1 MLTFYIIGITDDP
14 QACFAPEVADIIR
27 RGRVFSGGTR
37 HRELV
42 RRLLPEG
49 HVWIDIVPPL
59 DKVFGA
65 YRRCTDGLR
74 GAEEAVVVFA
84 SGDPLFYGFA
94 STVRRMA
101 PDAAVR
107 VFPAFNSLQLLAHR
121 MLLPYGTMRTVSQT
135 GRPWQPLDEA
145 LIGGE
150 RLIGV
155 LADRQKTPDLIAQRM
170 IAYDYTNY
178 RMTVGECLGNPQ
190 RERIRRFTLREAS
203 ACREWQQ
210 PCCLVLEQTAPR
222 PRPFGIPDAAFHLLN
237 GRQNMITKAPLRLL
251 VLSALDLPRR
261 KCLWDIGFCTG
272 SISIESRLQFP
283 HLSVEAFEIRP
294 EGRELMGLNSRRF
307 GVPGI
312 GVHIGDFMQENLEQ
326 LPRPDAVFIGGH
338 GGQLTEMVA
347 RVREY
352 LLPGGVIVFNSVSE
366 ASARLFRQAA
376 GDCEELHVALEGH
389 HPIRIM
395 KKCYD

>member
-1 MLTFYIIGITDDP
+1 MLTFYIIGITDNP
-14 QACFAPEVADIIR
+14 QAFFTPEVTDIIR
-27 RGRVFSGGTR
+27 QGHVFSGGAR
-37 HRELV
+37 HHELV
-42 RRLLPEG
+42 RHLLPDE
-49 HVWIDIVPPL
+49 HIWIDIAPPMSE
-59 DKVFGA
+59 VFEA
-65 YRRCTDGLR
+65 YRRYANIPLGSK
-74 GAEEAVVVFA
+74 EPVVVFA

-94 STVRRMA
+94 FTVKRME
-101 PDAAVR
+101 PDAIIR
-107 VFPAFNSLQLLAHR
+107 VFPTFNSLQLLAHR

-150 RLIGV
+150 SLIGV
-155 LADRQKTPDLIAQRM
+155 LTDRQKTPDLIAQRM

-210 PCCLVLEQTAPR
+210 PCCLVLEQTTPR

-283 HLSVEAFEIRP
+283 HLSVEAFEKRP
-294 EGRELMGLNSRRF
+294 EGRELMTLNSRRF

-312 GVHIGDFMQENLEQ
+312 GVHIGDFMQESLAQ
-326 LPRPDAVFIGGH
+326 LPHPDAVFIGGH

-376 GDCEELHVALEGH
+376 GDCEEFHVALEGH
-389 HPIRIM
+389 YPIRIM
-395 KKCYD
+395 KKCYE